1 MLYRST
7 TYPLMALV
15 SDIGRGAI
23 GLPELQRPFV
33 WPNSKI
39 RDLFDSLYRGYPCG
53 FLLLWETGAGLKGI
67 GTNGKDETPSLA
79 IVDGQQRLT
88 SLYAVMTGA
97 EVIRADYS
105 REHIRIAFDPLSDR
119 FEVANAA
126 TAQDRAFI
134 SNVADVWAPGANA
147 FQLANDYLA
156 ELGKVRELTKAETG
170 RIQTAIGRL
179 VMLTQHPFNALVLTT
194 DAAVDTV
201 AEVFVR
207 INGQGSK
214 LNQADFILTLMSV
227 FWEEGR
233 KDLESF
239 ARAASGPPDG
249 KPSPKNH
256 FIEPSPDQMLRV
268 MVALGLRRGKLE
280 AVYAALR
287 GRVPTT
293 GVIDPARREAGFERL
308 KKARS
313 ATLNINR
320 WHHFLSALPL
330 AGYRSRRM
338 ITSQLALLY
347 AYAIYLVGVEDV
359 GIEIGVM
366 RQAVAEFFFMAAM
379 TSRYALSGETRF
391 EADLAALEKP
401 SDPEDFLTRL
411 RRLSDLKLT
420 DDFWT
425 ITLPEFLASSGGKTP
440 ARAAYQAALV
450 VLDSKVLFSPM
461 KVSAA
466 LDPVVTGTKSTVE
479 EHHLFPKAYL
489 ATLDINE
496 RKQVNQIANFALLEW
511 PDNLKVGATAPQDY
525 APALDAVLSTDD
537 RFHHALPPEWWTL
550 PYHAFLDQRRTRMAD
565 VVRAAW
571 VRLRGGPQAAQEAPP
586 IAELIAGGESEGV
599 EFKSTLR
606 TNLHTGQ
613 PDDKIQMAVLKTAAA
628 FLNAGGGTLLI
639 GVSDDG
645 SIVGLVA
652 DGFPNE
658 DKMSLHLVNL
668 IRDRIGDVFLPYVH
682 PDFVQHD
689 GGRVL
694 SVRCERGP
702 KPAFVKDGTAQKF
715 FVRGANATIE
725 LVGPSV
731 VEYSSQRFK

>member
-1 MLYRST
+1 
-7 TYPLMALV
+7 
-15 SDIGRGAI
+15 
-23 GLPELQRPFV
+23 
-33 WPNSKI
+33 
-39 RDLFDSLYRGYPCG
+39 
-53 FLLLWETGAGLKGI
+53 
-67 GTNGKDETPSLA
+67 
-79 IVDGQQRLT
+79 VDGQQRLT

-105 REHIRIAFDPLSDR
+105 RERIRIAFDPLSER

-147 FQLANDYLA
+147 FQLADDYLA

-194 DAAVDTV
+194 DAALDTV

-207 INGQGSK
+207 INGQGAK

-287 GRVPTT
+287 GRVPKT
-293 GVIDPARREAGFERL
+293 GAIDPARREAGFERL
-308 KKARS
+308 KKARA

-359 GIEIGVM
+359 GVEIGVM

-401 SDPEDFLTRL
+401 SDPQDFLTRL

-525 APALDAVLSTDD
+525 APALDAALSVDD

-550 PYHAFLDQRRTRMAD
+550 PYHAFLDQRRMRMAD

-571 VRLRGGPQAAQEAPP
+571 VRLRGGPQAVPDAPP
-586 IAELIAGGESEGV
+586 IAELIVGGESEGV

-613 PDDKIQMAVLKTAAA
+613 PDDRIQVAVLKTVAA

-658 DKMSLHLVNL
+658 DKMSLHLVSL

-682 PDFVQHD
+682 PDFVQLD